1 MYGVTH
7 WVPRPSFQTRLYH
20 LGGLFPTPLYH
31 PALAGT
37 PPGEGNWN
45 YPGGLFPTPLYHLG
59 GLFPTPLY
67 HLGGLFPTPLYHL
80 HPCRCTSL

>member
-1 MYGVTH
+1 MN
-7 WVPRPSFQTRLYH
+7 PSWLHPGRWHQTR
-20 LGGLFPTPLYH
+20 LYH

-37 PPGEGNWN
+37 PPEEGNWN
-45 YPGGLFPTPLYHLG
+45 PLGGLFPARLYHLG

-80 HPCRCTSL
+80 HPCRRTSL